1 MTFDSE
7 STAGAASDVLVL
19 GAGLAGMCAAAA
31 AAERG
36 ARVLVVECAPAV
48 GGSAALSHGN
58 LWTVVD
64 RELLNGEDPGRFQ
77 RHGHVVVEDF
87 ADTVAWL
94 ERYGGAL
101 EPLARGRRRQAQR
114 FDLPV
119 TLLEIARDVERRG
132 GRVLCDARIID
143 ADRVADGV
151 AATVE
156 HPGGRL
162 SLTAQA
168 VIVAT
173 GGRQADPA
181 IRRDL
186 GGGVPAL
193 LRGNPFSNGGG
204 ARLAEALGAV
214 LNRENR
220 GFYGH
225 LLPVGVTPL
234 SGRDYLLLSFYHSTN
249 GLLFNRSGQRFTD
262 ERRGDAANS
271 IALAANGGDGVL
283 LWSEAEQE
291 RAAVDP
297 APVDFAADRWAYARD
312 RGGRVGRVESM
323 AEMADLLA
331 AWEWPTG
338 AGDLTGDSLAPLG
351 GGPIYAA
358 HVRPAI
364 TFTYGGICASDNGT
378 ALGSDGTAVPGLF
391 TAGADMSD
399 LYHEGYC
406 GGLSAAAV
414 TGRRAG
420 TAAAEAAA
428 DGAAAG

>member
-1 MTFDSE
+1 
-7 STAGAASDVLVL
+7 
-19 GAGLAGMCAAAA
+19 MCAAAA
-31 AAERG
+31 AAQHCD
-36 ARVLVVECAPAV
+36 RVIVVERAPAI

-64 RELLNGEDPGRFQ
+64 DQILRGEDPGRFQ

-87 ADTVAWL
+87 ADTVSWL
-94 ERYGGAL
+94 AGYGGAL

-114 FDLPV
+114 FDLPA
-119 TLLEIARDVERRG
+119 TLLGITRAVEGRG
-132 GRVLCDARIID
+132 GRVLCGASITE

-151 AATVE
+151 AVTVE
-156 HPGGRL
+156 HPDGRL
-162 SLTAQA
+162 SLTASA
-168 VIVAT
+168 LVLAT

-181 IRRDL
+181 VRRDL
-186 GGGVPAL
+186 TAGVPSL
-193 LRGNPFSNGGG
+193 LRGNPYSDGGG
-204 ARLAEALGAV
+204 ARLAEALGAA

-234 SGRDYLLLSFYHSTN
+234 SGLDYLMLSFYHSTN
-249 GLLFNRSGQRFTD
+249 GLLFDRSGRRFTD

-283 LWSEAEQE
+283 LWSEAEQQ

-312 RGGRVGRVESM
+312 RGGRVGRVESAAGM
-323 AEMADLLA
+323 AELLA
-331 AWEWPTG
+331 AWEWPAG
-338 AGDLTGDSLAPLG
+338 EGDLTGDSLAPLG
-351 GGPIYAA
+351 GGTIYAA
-358 HVRPAI
+358 QVRPAI

-378 ALGSDGTAVPGLF
+378 ALGSDGAAVPGLF

>member
-1 MTFDSE
+1 MTFTSLGIGE
-7 STAGAASDVLVL
+7 STADVLVV

-31 AAERG
+31 ATQHG
-36 ARVLVVECAPAV
+36 ARVIVVERAPAI

-64 RELLNGEDPGRFQ
+64 EQILRGEDPGHFQ
-77 RHGHVVVEDF
+77 RHGHVIVEDF
-87 ADTVAWL
+87 ADTVSWL
-94 ERYGGAL
+94 ESYGGAL

-114 FDLPV
+114 FDLPT
-119 TLLEIARDVERRG
+119 TLLGITRAVEGRG
-132 GRVLCDARIID
+132 GRVRCGASITEVDH
-143 ADRVADGV
+143 VADGV
-151 AATVE
+151 AVTIE
-156 HPGGRL
+156 HPDGRM
-162 SLTAQA
+162 SLTAGA
-168 VIVAT
+168 LVVAT

-181 IRRDL
+181 VRRDL
-186 GGGVPAL
+186 TGGVPSL
-193 LRGNPFSNGGG
+193 LRGNPYSDGGG
-204 ARLAEALGAV
+204 ARLAEALGAA

-234 SGRDYLLLSFYHSTN
+234 SGLDYLMLSLYHSTT
-249 GLLFNRSGQRFTD
+249 GLLFGRSGHRFTD
-262 ERRGDAANS
+262 ERRGDASNS

-283 LWSEAEQE
+283 LWSEAEQQ

-297 APVDFAADRWAYARD
+297 APVDFAVDRWAYAGD
-312 RGGRVGRVESM
+312 RGGRVGR
-323 AEMADLLA
+323 AENAAALAELLA
-331 AWEWPTG
+331 SWEWPTSDAIV
-338 AGDLTGDSLAPLG
+338 AGDNLAPLG
-351 GGPIYAA
+351 NGPVYAA

-364 TFTYGGICASDNGT
+364 TFTYGGVCATDDGA
-378 ALGSDGTAVPGLF
+378 ALGSDGAAVPRLF

-420 TAAAEAAA
+420 TAAGEASV
-428 DGAAAG
+428 DSAAAG